1 MGINDKN
8 RALLYPV
15 SQNPN
20 EGIKKSTRP
29 GCNLVDFW
37 LMQ

>member
-20 EGIKKSTRP
+20 EGIRKIDKT
-29 GCNLVDFW
+29 G
-37 LMQ
+37 M